1 MGREK
6 QKMLGENFAPDLLSA
21 NTVYSRYSQFTKRKE
36 PIFMVMILNEQGQIE
51 MLEPHPDPPPTGNR
65 YSDYTDKTRL
75 KLPFNGDWFVY
86 QGGRFVYENQNAF
99 RDAERYAMTFTVLK
113 KGHPYS
119 GDGSKNEQFYCYGQP
134 VLVPADGTVMLVT
147 DSYANNPP
155 ADWMR
160 CCLPGTGCSSRTEIR
175 SIPC

>member
-75 KLPFNGDWFVY
+75 KLPFNALGLCTGAEDLFTRIKVHS
-86 QGGRFVYENQNAF
+86 VTLNA
-99 RDAERYAMTFTVLK
+99 M
-113 KGHPYS
+113 P
-119 GDGSKNEQFYCYGQP
+119 
-134 VLVPADGTVMLVT
+134 
-147 DSYANNPP
+147 
-155 ADWMR
+155 
-160 CCLPGTGCSSRTEIR
+160 
-175 SIPC
+175 